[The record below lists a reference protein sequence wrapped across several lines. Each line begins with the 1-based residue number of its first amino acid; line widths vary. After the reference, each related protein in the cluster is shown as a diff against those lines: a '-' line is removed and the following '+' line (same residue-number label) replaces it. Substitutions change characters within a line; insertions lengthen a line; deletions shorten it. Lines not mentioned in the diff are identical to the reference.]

1 MRMRCR
7 AAASLPPA
15 YRSCSRESGSPGL
28 LMRPHVAP
36 RRVLDRLELALAR
49 HARARRRHRFGIAR
63 LEPVDPIGPPASLR
77 LGRAVD
83 QLAQRF
89 ADRVVALIL
98 IFARARRV
106 DPTRAMPLASQ
117 NEPDRALQGAGVVQ
131 DTLG

>member
-83 QLAQRF
+83 ELAQRV
-89 ADRVVALIL
+89 ADREEGQLVARLGRL
-98 IFARARRV
+98 ATDRKS
-106 DPTRAMPLASQ
+106 TRL
-117 NEPDRALQGAGVVQ
+117 NYR
-131 DTLG
+131 